1 MALSVRLRPIADSAW
16 HYRRSPCNPALR
28 KYTDRQKI
36 PHSHTGQVKQGG
48 TKPPR
53 GVRLSTRN
61 RKSLKTGHIPFH
73 KRSISERACFCLA
86 KGHVLH
92 HKRARIAKQ
101 KYTFYRTL
109 AIGSIRNGNC
119 FPQSPIGL
127 RAFWVSSF
135 VPFMALSVR
144 HRLLAGILF
153 AIFHCR
159 SPLRLQQR
167 ATRLPGNQTRP
178 TRTLMTGWG

>member
-1 MALSVRLRPIADSAW
+1 M
-16 HYRRSPCNPALR
+16 
-28 KYTDRQKI
+28 
-36 PHSHTGQVKQGG
+36 
-48 TKPPR
+48 
-53 GVRLSTRN
+53 
-61 RKSLKTGHIPFH
+61 
-73 KRSISERACFCLA
+73 
-86 KGHVLH
+86 
-92 HKRARIAKQ
+92 
-101 KYTFYRTL
+101 
-109 AIGSIRNGNC
+109 AIGSVRNGNC
-119 FPQSPIGL
+119 FPQNLIGL

-178 TRTLMTGWG
+178 TRTLMTGWGIKKEMERETTRQVLASMRHDGQKNRRHLNLQVSSHEKQVFATCSVRVSFLVCFAQRTKPYCAKQKPLPVFVF